1 MDSIIAYSMR
11 MMRRLN
17 NYLMIHPVPS
27 LIFHFV
33 ATTKLK
39 IKKELIDS
47 FHTSQEKEPE
57 TFFFFFLEEKEP
69 ETCKLD
75 LLQSILWA

>member
-57 TFFFFFLEEKEP
+57 TCVPQTSSSHSQVFIVI
-69 ETCKLD
+69 C
-75 LLQSILWA
+75 